1 LGHSSLCTRIQQCL
15 SAASCC
21 AGLGCVQG
29 NTALLGSS
37 KVPNTVAP
45 QVDGDLSSLSPVN
58 PCCYYPCQHQ
68 GVCVRVGLEGYE
80 CDCTRT
86 GYFGANCTSLRANL
100 IPSPPTFN
108 SQYGYIS
115 WEAYANVSY
124 YTRILPPVPAECP
137 TPMGTKGKQQLP
149 DAQLL
154 AQRFLLRHKFEAD
167 PRGTNLMFAF
177 FAQHFTHQFF
187 KTSGKMGRGFTKALG
202 HGVDLGH
209 LYGDNLQR
217 QHQLRLFQDGKLKF
231 QVVNGEVYPPSV
243 TEVPVH
249 MVYPSAIP
257 KEKQLAMGQ
266 EVFGLLPG
274 LCMYATLWLRE
285 HNRVC
290 DILKQEH
297 PTWGDE
303 QLFQTA
309 RLILIGETI
318 KIVIEDY
325 VQHLSGYFLN
335 LKFDPELLF
344 EQQFQ
349 YRNRI
354 AVEFNQLYHWHGL
367 MPDSF
372 TIQGQEY
379 SYEQFLYNTS
389 MLTDY
394 GVEALAESFS
404 RQIAGRV
411 RPRAAGA
418 SREAAVP
425 HPSHRSACDCINIS
439 DSCEAAKLPHR
450 PAALSTPAVTP
461 NPATPIPGPRC
472 QQGRYEVR
480 AYSCGHAPPHPLLLQ
495 IGGGQNINANVLGV
509 AVGVIE
515 ESRQLRLQ
523 PFNEYRKRFGLKP
536 YTSFQELTGEEDKA
550 AELEELYGDIDAL
563 EFYPGLLLEKPQP
576 NGIFGESMVEI
587 GAPFSLKGLLGNPI
601 CSPEYW
607 KPSTFGGATGFEIVK
622 TASLEKLVCLNV
634 KKCPYVAFRVPDAAA
649 AGETDSGRAGGAS
662 STEL

>member
-1 LGHSSLCTRIQQCL
+1 SLPT
-15 SAASCC
+15 
-21 AGLGCVQG
+21 
-29 NTALLGSS
+29 
-37 KVPNTVAP
+37 
-45 QVDGDLSSLSPVN
+45 VN
-58 PCCYYPCQHQ
+58 PCCYFPCQHQ
-68 GVCVRVGLEGYE
+68 GVCVRVGLGGYE

-86 GYFGANCTSLRANL
+86 GYFGANCTSPEFWTRLRELLKPSPAFYHFILTHFRWFWDIVNSTFIRDTLMRLVLTVRAKL

-108 SQYGYIS
+108 SDYGYIS

-124 YTRILPPVPAECP
+124 YTRVLPPVPDNCP
-137 TPMGTKGKQQLP
+137 MPMGTKGKQQLP
-149 DAQLL
+149 DPQLL
-154 AQRFLLRHKFEAD
+154 AERFLLRQKFEAD

-209 LYGDNLQR
+209 LYGDDLQR
-217 QHQLRLFQDGKLKF
+217 QHQLRLFRDGKLKY
-231 QVVNGEVYPPSV
+231 QVVDGEVYPPMV
-243 TEVPVH
+243 TDAPVH

-290 DILKQEH
+290 DILKREH
-297 PTWGDE
+297 PTWSDE

-325 VQHLSGYFLN
+325 VQHLSGYYLN

-344 EQQFQ
+344 GTQFQ

-372 TIQGQEY
+372 IIQGEEY

-389 MLTDY
+389 MLMDY
-394 GVEALAESFS
+394 GVEALVESFS
-404 RQIAGRV
+404 KQVAGR
-411 RPRAAGA
+411 
-418 SREAAVP
+418 
-425 HPSHRSACDCINIS
+425 
-439 DSCEAAKLPHR
+439 
-450 PAALSTPAVTP
+450 
-461 NPATPIPGPRC
+461 
-472 QQGRYEVR
+472 
-480 AYSCGHAPPHPLLLQ
+480 
-495 IGGGQNINANVLGV
+495 IGGGQNINANVLKV
-509 AVGVIE
+509 AVGVIK
-515 ESRQLRLQ
+515 ESRELRLQ
-523 PFNEYRKRFGLKP
+523 PFNEYRKRFGMKP
-536 YTSFQELTGEEDKA
+536 YKSFQELTGEEEKA

-607 KPSTFGGATGFEIVK
+607 KPSTFGGETGFEIVK

-634 KKCPYVAFRVPDAAA
+634 KKCPYVAFHVPDAVEN
-649 AGETDSGRAGGAS
+649 GSSRSGGS

>member
-1 LGHSSLCTRIQQCL
+1 SLP
-15 SAASCC
+15 
-21 AGLGCVQG
+21 
-29 NTALLGSS
+29 TA
-37 KVPNTVAP
+37 
-45 QVDGDLSSLSPVN
+45 N
-58 PCCYYPCQHQ
+58 PCCYFPCQHQ
-68 GVCVRVGLEGYE
+68 GVCVRVGLGGYE

-86 GYFGANCTSLRANL
+86 GYFGANCTSPELWTRLHDLLKPSPAFYHFVLTHFRLFWDIVNSTFIRDTLMRLVLTVRANL

-108 SQYGYIS
+108 SDYGYIS

-124 YTRILPPVPAECP
+124 YTRVLPPVPDDCP
-137 TPMGTKGKQQLP
+137 TPMGTKGKRQLP
-149 DAQLL
+149 DPELL
-154 AQRFLLRHKFEAD
+154 AERFLLRQKFEPD

-202 HGVDLGH
+202 HGVRGARRGTGVGTAFRGSPDAVASRQVDLGH

-217 QHQLRLFQDGKLKF
+217 QHQLRLFRDGKLKF
-231 QVVNGEVYPPSV
+231 QVVDGEVYPPAV
-243 TEVPVH
+243 TDAPVH
-249 MVYPSAIP
+249 MVYPSGVP

-266 EVFGLLPG
+266 EVFGLLPA
-274 LCMYATLWLRE
+274 LSMYSTLWLRE

-290 DILKQEH
+290 DILKREH

-309 RLILIGETI
+309 RLVLIGETI

-325 VQHLSGYFLN
+325 VQHLSGYFLS

-344 EQQFQ
+344 GTPFQ

-372 TIQGQEY
+372 VIQGQEY
-379 SYEQFLYNTS
+379 SYEQFLYNAS

-394 GVEALAESFS
+394 GVEALVESFS
-404 RQIAGRV
+404 KQVAGR
-411 RPRAAGA
+411 
-418 SREAAVP
+418 
-425 HPSHRSACDCINIS
+425 
-439 DSCEAAKLPHR
+439 
-450 PAALSTPAVTP
+450 
-461 NPATPIPGPRC
+461 
-472 QQGRYEVR
+472 
-480 AYSCGHAPPHPLLLQ
+480 
-495 IGGGQNINANVLGV
+495 IGGGQTINANVLEV
-509 AVGVIE
+509 AVGVIR

-523 PFNEYRKRFGLKP
+523 PFNEYRKRFGMKP
-536 YTSFQELTGEEDKA
+536 YESFQELTGEEEKA

-634 KKCPYVAFRVPDAAA
+634 KKKCPYVAFHVPDAVGTGMTGSPRG
-649 AGETDSGRAGGAS
+649 GES
-662 STEL
+662 SAEL

>member
-1 LGHSSLCTRIQQCL
+1 SLP
-15 SAASCC
+15 A
-21 AGLGCVQG
+21 
-29 NTALLGSS
+29 
-37 KVPNTVAP
+37 
-45 QVDGDLSSLSPVN
+45 VN
-58 PCCYYPCQHQ
+58 PCCYFPCQHQ
-68 GVCVRVGLEGYE
+68 GVCVRVGLGGYE

-86 GYFGANCTSLRANL
+86 GYFGANCTSPEFWTRLHDLLKPTPAFYHFILTHFRWFWDIINSTFIRDTLMRLVLTVRANL

-108 SQYGYIS
+108 SDYGYIS

-124 YTRILPPVPAECP
+124 YTRVLPPVPDNCP
-137 TPMGTKGKQQLP
+137 MPMGTKGKQQLP
-149 DAQLL
+149 DPQLL
-154 AQRFLLRHKFEAD
+154 AERFLLRQKFEAD

-217 QHQLRLFQDGKLKF
+217 QHQLRLFRDGKLKF
-231 QVVNGEVYPPSV
+231 QVVDGEVYPPTV
-243 TEVPVH
+243 TDAPVH
-249 MVYPSAIP
+249 MVYPPAVP
-257 KEKQLAMGQ
+257 KEKQLAIGQ

-297 PTWGDE
+297 PTWSDE

-325 VQHLSGYFLN
+325 VQHLSGYFLS

-344 EQQFQ
+344 GTQFQ

-372 TIQGQEY
+372 IIQGEEY

-389 MLTDY
+389 MLMDY
-394 GVEALAESFS
+394 GVEELVESFS
-404 RQIAGRV
+404 KQVAGR
-411 RPRAAGA
+411 
-418 SREAAVP
+418 
-425 HPSHRSACDCINIS
+425 
-439 DSCEAAKLPHR
+439 
-450 PAALSTPAVTP
+450 
-461 NPATPIPGPRC
+461 
-472 QQGRYEVR
+472 
-480 AYSCGHAPPHPLLLQ
+480 
-495 IGGGQNINANVLGV
+495 IGGVQTINANVLEV
-509 AVGVIE
+509 AVGVIK

-536 YTSFQELTGEEDKA
+536 YKSFQELTGEEENA

-607 KPSTFGGATGFEIVK
+607 KPSTFGGATGFEIVN
-622 TASLEKLVCLNV
+622 TASLKKLVCLNV
-634 KKCPYVAFRVPDAAA
+634 KKCPYVAFHVPDAVEN
-649 AGETDSGRAGGAS
+649 GSPWGGGP

>member
-1 LGHSSLCTRIQQCL
+1 MGGGCRDRAPPAAGLRLLLAHAVLLCTTG
-15 SAASCC
+15 SAA
-21 AGLGCVQG
+21 
-29 NTALLGSS
+29 TDGS
-37 KVPNTVAP
+37 
-45 QVDGDLSSLSPVN
+45 VN
-58 PCCYYPCQHQ
+58 PCCFFPCQHQ
-68 GVCVRVGLEGYE
+68 GVCVRVGLGGYE

-86 GYFGANCTSLRANL
+86 GYFGDNCTSPELWTRLHNLLKPSPAFYHFILTHFKWLWDIINSTCIRDTLMRLVLTVRANL

-108 SQYGYIS
+108 SDYGYIS

-124 YTRILPPVPAECP
+124 YTRILPPVPDDCP
-137 TPMGTKGKQQLP
+137 MPMGTKGKQQLP
-149 DAQLL
+149 DPQLL
-154 AQRFLLRHKFEAD
+154 AERFLLRRKFKAD
-167 PRGTNLMFAF
+167 PQGTNLMFAF

-217 QHQLRLFQDGKLKF
+217 QHQLRLFKDGKLKF
-231 QVVNGEVYPPSV
+231 QVVDGEVYPPTV
-243 TEVPVH
+243 TDAPVH
-249 MVYPSAIP
+249 MVYPPAIP
-257 KEKQLAMGQ
+257 KEKQLAIGQ

-274 LCMYATLWLRE
+274 LCLYATLWLRE

-290 DILKQEH
+290 DVLKREH
-297 PTWGDE
+297 PTWSDE

-318 KIVIEDY
+318 KIIIEDY
-325 VQHLSGYFLN
+325 VQHLSGYYLS

-344 EQQFQ
+344 GTQFQ

-372 TIQGQEY
+372 VIQGEEY

-389 MLTDY
+389 MLMDY
-394 GVEALAESFS
+394 GVEALVESFS
-404 RQIAGRV
+404 KQIAGR
-411 RPRAAGA
+411 
-418 SREAAVP
+418 
-425 HPSHRSACDCINIS
+425 
-439 DSCEAAKLPHR
+439 
-450 PAALSTPAVTP
+450 
-461 NPATPIPGPRC
+461 
-472 QQGRYEVR
+472 
-480 AYSCGHAPPHPLLLQ
+480 
-495 IGGGQNINANVLGV
+495 IGGGQTIHANVLKV
-509 AVGVIE
+509 AIGVIK

-523 PFNEYRKRFGLKP
+523 PFNEYRKRFGMKP
-536 YTSFQELTGEEDKA
+536 YKSFQELTGEEEKA
-550 AELEELYGDIDAL
+550 AELQELYGDIDAL

-622 TASLEKLVCLNV
+622 TASLKKLVCLNV
-634 KKCPYVAFRVPDAAA
+634 KKCPYVSFRVPDAV
-649 AGETDSGRAGGAS
+649 ESDSPQDGGHT
-662 STEL
+662 TEL

>member
-1 LGHSSLCTRIQQCL
+1 RSRSGCSGAVGRSSASPDRRLRLCP
-15 SAASCC
+15 AA
-21 AGLGCVQG
+21 
-29 NTALLGSS
+29 
-37 KVPNTVAP
+37 
-45 QVDGDLSSLSPVN
+45 N
-58 PCCYYPCQHQ
+58 PCCAYPCQHQ
-68 GVCVRVGLEGYE
+68 GVCVSVGLGGYE

-86 GYFGANCTSLRANL
+86 GYSGPNCTTPELWTWLRTLLKPSPAFYHFILTHFQWLWDIINATFVRDTLMRLVLTARANL

-108 SQYGYIS
+108 SAYGYIS

-124 YTRILPPVPAECP
+124 YTRVLPPVPDGCP
-137 TPMGTKGKQQLP
+137 TPMGTKGRKQLP

-154 AQRFLLRHKFEAD
+154 AKRFLLRRKFEAD
-167 PRGTNLMFAF
+167 PQGTNLMFAF

-217 QHQLRLFQDGKLKF
+217 QHQLRLFRDGKLKF
-231 QVVNGEVYPPSV
+231 QVVDGEMYPPTV
-243 TEVPVH
+243 ADAPVH
-249 MVYPSAIP
+249 MVYPPAMP
-257 KEKQLAMGQ
+257 KEQQMAMGQ

-274 LCMYATLWLRE
+274 LCLYATLWLRE

-290 DILKQEH
+290 DILKREH

-309 RLILIGETI
+309 RLVLIGETI

-325 VQHLSGYFLN
+325 VQHLSGYFLS

-344 EQQFQ
+344 GVQFQ

-372 TIQGQEY
+372 IVQGEEY

-394 GVEALAESFS
+394 GVEALVDSFS
-404 RQIAGRV
+404 RQIAGR
-411 RPRAAGA
+411 
-418 SREAAVP
+418 
-425 HPSHRSACDCINIS
+425 
-439 DSCEAAKLPHR
+439 
-450 PAALSTPAVTP
+450 
-461 NPATPIPGPRC
+461 
-472 QQGRYEVR
+472 
-480 AYSCGHAPPHPLLLQ
+480 
-495 IGGGQNINANVLGV
+495 IGGGQTINANVLKV
-509 AVGVIE
+509 AVGVIK

-523 PFNEYRKRFGLKP
+523 PFNEYRKRFGMKP
-536 YTSFQELTGEEDKA
+536 YASFQELTGEEEKA

-563 EFYPGLLLEKPQP
+563 EFYVGLLLEKPHP
-576 NGIFGESMVEI
+576 GSIFGESMVEI

-622 TASLEKLVCLNV
+622 TASLKKLVCLNV
-634 KKCPYVAFRVPDAAA
+634 KKCPYVSFRVPDTVEPGAPA
-649 AGETDSGRAGGAS
+649 TQQRGGPSA
-662 STEL
+662 EL

>member
-1 LGHSSLCTRIQQCL
+1 MAP
-15 SAASCC
+15 SAAGEF
-21 AGLGCVQG
+21 AFV
-29 NTALLGSS
+29 LLVS
-37 KVPNTVAP
+37 
-45 QVDGDLSSLSPVN
+45 VN
-58 PCCYYPCQHQ
+58 PCCYFPCQNQ
-68 GVCVRVGLEGYE
+68 GVCVRVGLGGYE

-86 GYFGANCTSLRANL
+86 GYYGPNCTSPEFWTRLHNLLKPSPAFYHFILTHFKWFWDIINSTFIRDTLMRLVLTVRANL

-108 SQYGYIS
+108 SDYGYIS

-124 YTRILPPVPAECP
+124 YTRVLPPVPDDCP
-137 TPMGTKGKQQLP
+137 TPMGTKGKLQLP
-149 DAQLL
+149 DPQLL
-154 AQRFLLRHKFEAD
+154 AERFLLRQKFEAD
-167 PRGTNLMFAF
+167 PRGTNMMFAF

-217 QHQLRLFQDGKLKF
+217 QHQLRLFRDGKLKF
-231 QVVNGEVYPPSV
+231 QVPPST
-243 TEVPVH
+243 TETHPSPVSQGCLKP
-249 MVYPSAIP
+249 MFLWQLLSDPSPDA
-257 KEKQLAMGQ
+257 L
-266 EVFGLLPG
+266 
-274 LCMYATLWLRE
+274 
-285 HNRVC
+285 
-290 DILKQEH
+290 
-297 PTWGDE
+297 DE

-318 KIVIEDY
+318 KIVVEDY
-325 VQHLSGYFLN
+325 VQHLSGYYLS

-344 EQQFQ
+344 GSQFQ

-372 TIQGQEY
+372 IIQGQEY
-379 SYEQFLYNTS
+379 SYKQFLYNTS
-389 MLTDY
+389 MLMDY
-394 GVEALAESFS
+394 GVEALVESFS
-404 RQIAGRV
+404 KQVAGR
-411 RPRAAGA
+411 
-418 SREAAVP
+418 
-425 HPSHRSACDCINIS
+425 
-439 DSCEAAKLPHR
+439 
-450 PAALSTPAVTP
+450 
-461 NPATPIPGPRC
+461 
-472 QQGRYEVR
+472 
-480 AYSCGHAPPHPLLLQ
+480 
-495 IGGGQNINANVLGV
+495 IGGGQTINANVLHV
-509 AVGVIE
+509 AVGVIR

-523 PFNEYRKRFGLKP
+523 PFNEYRKRFGMKP
-536 YTSFQELTGEEDKA
+536 YKSFQELTGEEEKA

-587 GAPFSLKGLLGNPI
+587 GAPFSLKGLFGNPI

-634 KKCPYVAFRVPDAAA
+634 KKCPYVAFHVPDAAEHGSPRA
-649 AGETDSGRAGGAS
+649 AGP

>member
-1 LGHSSLCTRIQQCL
+1 VL
-15 SAASCC
+15 
-21 AGLGCVQG
+21 AGL
-29 NTALLGSS
+29 
-37 KVPNTVAP
+37 
-45 QVDGDLSSLSPVN
+45 N
-58 PCCYYPCQHQ
+58 PCCYFPCQNQ
-68 GVCVRVGLEGYE
+68 GVCVRVGLGGYE

-86 GYFGANCTSLRANL
+86 GYYGPNCTSPEFWTRLHNLLKPSPAFYHFILTHFKWFWDIINSTFIRDTLMRLVLTVRANL

-108 SQYGYIS
+108 SDYGYIS

-124 YTRILPPVPAECP
+124 YTRVLPPVPDDCP
-137 TPMGTKGKQQLP
+137 TPMGTKGKLQLP
-149 DAQLL
+149 DPQLL
-154 AQRFLLRHKFEAD
+154 AERFLLRQKFEAD
-167 PRGTNLMFAF
+167 PRGTNMMFAF

-217 QHQLRLFQDGKLKF
+217 QHQLRLFRDGKLKF
-231 QVVNGEVYPPSV
+231 QVPPST
-243 TEVPVH
+243 TETHPSPVSQGCLKP
-249 MVYPSAIP
+249 MFLWQLLSDPSPDA
-257 KEKQLAMGQ
+257 L
-266 EVFGLLPG
+266 
-274 LCMYATLWLRE
+274 
-285 HNRVC
+285 
-290 DILKQEH
+290 
-297 PTWGDE
+297 DE

-318 KIVIEDY
+318 KIVVEDY
-325 VQHLSGYFLN
+325 VQHLSGYYLS

-344 EQQFQ
+344 GSQFQ

-372 TIQGQEY
+372 IIQGQEY
-379 SYEQFLYNTS
+379 SYKQFLYNTS
-389 MLTDY
+389 MLMDY
-394 GVEALAESFS
+394 GVEALVESFS
-404 RQIAGRV
+404 KQVAGR
-411 RPRAAGA
+411 
-418 SREAAVP
+418 
-425 HPSHRSACDCINIS
+425 
-439 DSCEAAKLPHR
+439 
-450 PAALSTPAVTP
+450 
-461 NPATPIPGPRC
+461 
-472 QQGRYEVR
+472 
-480 AYSCGHAPPHPLLLQ
+480 
-495 IGGGQNINANVLGV
+495 IGGGQTINANVLHV
-509 AVGVIE
+509 AVGVIR

-523 PFNEYRKRFGLKP
+523 PFNEYRKRFGMKP
-536 YTSFQELTGEEDKA
+536 YKSFQELTGEEEKA

-587 GAPFSLKGLLGNPI
+587 GAPFSLKGLFGNPI

-634 KKCPYVAFRVPDAAA
+634 KKCPYVAFHVPDAAEHGSPRA
-649 AGETDSGRAGGAS
+649 AGP

>member
-1 LGHSSLCTRIQQCL
+1 MGGGCRARVRPASLRLLVAHAMLLCAAG
-15 SAASCC
+15 SAAA
-21 AGLGCVQG
+21 AG
-29 NTALLGSS
+29 T
-37 KVPNTVAP
+37 
-45 QVDGDLSSLSPVN
+45 VN
-58 PCCYYPCQHQ
+58 PCCYYPCQHL

-86 GYFGANCTSLRANL
+86 GYFGANCTSPELWTRLRDLLKPSPAFYHFVLTHFRWFWDIINSTFIRDTLMRLVLTVRANL

-108 SQYGYIS
+108 SHYGYIS
-115 WEAYANVSY
+115 WEAYANVTY
-124 YTRILPPVPAECP
+124 YTRILPPVPEECP
-137 TPMGTKGKQQLP
+137 TPMGTKGKKQLP

-231 QVVNGEVYPPSV
+231 QVVKGEVYPPSV

-249 MVYPSAIP
+249 MVYPPAIP

-297 PTWGDE
+297 PTWSDE

-325 VQHLSGYFLN
+325 VQHLSGYFLS

-372 TIQGQEY
+372 TIRGQEY

-389 MLTDY
+389 MLMDY
-394 GVEALAESFS
+394 GIEALVESFS
-404 RQIAGRV
+404 RQAAGR
-411 RPRAAGA
+411 
-418 SREAAVP
+418 
-425 HPSHRSACDCINIS
+425 
-439 DSCEAAKLPHR
+439 
-450 PAALSTPAVTP
+450 
-461 NPATPIPGPRC
+461 
-472 QQGRYEVR
+472 
-480 AYSCGHAPPHPLLLQ
+480 

-536 YTSFQELTGEEDKA
+536 YVSFQELTGEEEKA

-634 KKCPYVAFRVPDAAA
+634 KKCPYVAFRVPDAVA
-649 AGETDSGRAGGAS
+649 AGETDSSRAGGAS

>member
-1 LGHSSLCTRIQQCL
+1 MWG
-15 SAASCC
+15 SAPVFSAHPLQPK
-21 AGLGCVQG
+21 AD
-29 NTALLGSS
+29 
-37 KVPNTVAP
+37 VPPLNHIP
-45 QVDGDLSSLSPVN
+45 QRMN
-58 PCCYYPCQHQ
+58 PCCYFPCQNQ
-68 GVCVRVGLEGYE
+68 GVCVRVGLGGYE

-86 GYFGANCTSLRANL
+86 GYYGPNCTSPEFWTRLHNLLKPSPAFYHFILTHFKWFWDIINSTFIRDTLMRLVLTVRANL

-108 SQYGYIS
+108 SDYGYIS

-124 YTRILPPVPAECP
+124 YTRVLPPVPDDCP
-137 TPMGTKGKQQLP
+137 TPMGTKGKLQLP
-149 DAQLL
+149 DPQLL
-154 AQRFLLRHKFEAD
+154 AERFLLRQKFEAD
-167 PRGTNLMFAF
+167 PRGTNMMFAF

-217 QHQLRLFQDGKLKF
+217 QHQLRLFRDGKLKF
-231 QVVNGEVYPPSV
+231 QVPPST
-243 TEVPVH
+243 TETHPSPVSQGCLKP
-249 MVYPSAIP
+249 MFLWQLLSDPSPDA
-257 KEKQLAMGQ
+257 L
-266 EVFGLLPG
+266 
-274 LCMYATLWLRE
+274 
-285 HNRVC
+285 
-290 DILKQEH
+290 
-297 PTWGDE
+297 DE

-318 KIVIEDY
+318 KIVVEDY
-325 VQHLSGYFLN
+325 VQHLSGYYLS

-344 EQQFQ
+344 GSQFQ

-372 TIQGQEY
+372 IIQGQEY
-379 SYEQFLYNTS
+379 SYKQFLYNTS
-389 MLTDY
+389 MLMDY
-394 GVEALAESFS
+394 GVEALVESFS
-404 RQIAGRV
+404 KQVAGR
-411 RPRAAGA
+411 
-418 SREAAVP
+418 
-425 HPSHRSACDCINIS
+425 
-439 DSCEAAKLPHR
+439 
-450 PAALSTPAVTP
+450 
-461 NPATPIPGPRC
+461 
-472 QQGRYEVR
+472 
-480 AYSCGHAPPHPLLLQ
+480 
-495 IGGGQNINANVLGV
+495 IGGGQTINANVLHV
-509 AVGVIE
+509 AVGVIR

-523 PFNEYRKRFGLKP
+523 PFNEYRKRFGMKP
-536 YTSFQELTGEEDKA
+536 YKSFQELTGEEEKA

-587 GAPFSLKGLLGNPI
+587 GAPFSLKGLFGNPI

-634 KKCPYVAFRVPDAAA
+634 KKCPYVAFHVPDAAEHGSPRA
-649 AGETDSGRAGGAS
+649 AGP

>member
-1 LGHSSLCTRIQQCL
+1 MAHGPWPCRCCL
-15 SAASCC
+15 S
-21 AGLGCVQG
+21 L
-29 NTALLGSS
+29 
-37 KVPNTVAP
+37 
-45 QVDGDLSSLSPVN
+45 N
-58 PCCYYPCQHQ
+58 PCCYFPCQHQ
-68 GVCVRVGLEGYE
+68 GVCVRVGLGGYE

-86 GYFGANCTSLRANL
+86 GYSGDNCTSPELWTRLHNLLKPSPAFYHFILTHFKWFWDIINSTCIRDTLMRLVLTVRANL

-108 SQYGYIS
+108 SDYGYIS

-124 YTRILPPVPAECP
+124 YTRILPPVPDDCP
-137 TPMGTKGKQQLP
+137 KPMGTKGKQQLP
-149 DAQLL
+149 DPQLL
-154 AQRFLLRHKFEAD
+154 AERFLLRRKFEAD
-167 PRGTNLMFAF
+167 PQGTNLMFAF

-217 QHQLRLFQDGKLKF
+217 QHQLRLFKDGKLKF
-231 QVVNGEVYPPSV
+231 QVVDGEVYPPTV
-243 TEVPVH
+243 TDAPVH
-249 MVYPSAIP
+249 MVYPPAIP
-257 KEKQLAMGQ
+257 KEKQLAIGQ

-290 DILKQEH
+290 DVLKREH
-297 PTWGDE
+297 PTWSDE

-318 KIVIEDY
+318 KIIIEDY
-325 VQHLSGYFLN
+325 VQHLSGYYLS

-344 EQQFQ
+344 GTQFQ

-372 TIQGQEY
+372 VIQGEEY

-389 MLTDY
+389 MLMDY
-394 GVEALAESFS
+394 GVEALVESFS
-404 RQIAGRV
+404 KQIAGR
-411 RPRAAGA
+411 
-418 SREAAVP
+418 
-425 HPSHRSACDCINIS
+425 
-439 DSCEAAKLPHR
+439 
-450 PAALSTPAVTP
+450 
-461 NPATPIPGPRC
+461 
-472 QQGRYEVR
+472 
-480 AYSCGHAPPHPLLLQ
+480 
-495 IGGGQNINANVLGV
+495 IGGGQTIHANVLKV
-509 AVGVIE
+509 AIGVIK

-523 PFNEYRKRFGLKP
+523 PFNEYRKRFGMKP
-536 YTSFQELTGEEDKA
+536 YKSFQELTGEEEKA
-550 AELEELYGDIDAL
+550 AELQELYGDIDAL

-622 TASLEKLVCLNV
+622 TASLKKLVCLNV
-634 KKCPYVAFRVPDAAA
+634 KKCPYVSFRVPGAV
-649 AGETDSGRAGGAS
+649 ESGSPQDGGH

>member
-1 LGHSSLCTRIQQCL
+1 MERVHQLCRHGRGCAPARRLAAALPIPGAFLAGPVQDSWLGWGEAQRRCRSEAPEGHE
-15 SAASCC
+15 
-21 AGLGCVQG
+21 G
-29 NTALLGSS
+29 
-37 KVPNTVAP
+37 VA
-45 QVDGDLSSLSPVN
+45 VAVN
-58 PCCYYPCQHQ
+58 PCCYFPCQNQ

-86 GYFGANCTSLRANL
+86 GYFGDNCTSPEFWTRLHDL
-100 IPSPPTFN
+100 LKPSPAFYHFVLTNFKWFWDIINSTF
-108 SQYGYIS
+108 IRDTLMRL
-115 WEAYANVSY
+115 VL
-124 YTRILPPVPAECP
+124 T
-137 TPMGTKGKQQLP
+137 GKQQLP
-149 DAQLL
+149 DPQLL
-154 AQRFLLRHKFEAD
+154 AERFLLRQKFEAD
-167 PRGTNLMFAF
+167 PQGTNLMFAF

-209 LYGDNLQR
+209 VYGDNLQR
-217 QHQLRLFQDGKLKF
+217 QHQLRLFRDGKLKF
-231 QVVNGEVYPPSV
+231 QVVDGEVYPPLV
-243 TEVPVH
+243 TDAPVH
-249 MVYPSAIP
+249 MVYPSATP

-274 LCMYATLWLRE
+274 LGMYGTLWLRE

-297 PTWGDE
+297 PTWSDE

-325 VQHLSGYFLN
+325 VQHLSGYYLS

-344 EQQFQ
+344 GKQFQ

-372 TIQGQEY
+372 IIQGKEY
-379 SYEQFLYNTS
+379 SYDQFLYNTS
-389 MLTDY
+389 MLMDY
-394 GVEALAESFS
+394 GVEALVESFS
-404 RQIAGRV
+404 KQIAGR
-411 RPRAAGA
+411 
-418 SREAAVP
+418 
-425 HPSHRSACDCINIS
+425 
-439 DSCEAAKLPHR
+439 
-450 PAALSTPAVTP
+450 
-461 NPATPIPGPRC
+461 
-472 QQGRYEVR
+472 
-480 AYSCGHAPPHPLLLQ
+480 
-495 IGGGQNINANVLGV
+495 IGGGQNINANILNV
-509 AVGVIE
+509 AVGVIK

-523 PFNEYRKRFGLKP
+523 PFNEYRKRFGMKP
-536 YTSFQELTGEEDKA
+536 YKSFQELTGEEEKA

-587 GAPFSLKGLLGNPI
+587 GAPFSLKGLFGNPI

-607 KPSTFGGATGFEIVK
+607 KPSTFGGETGFEIVK

-634 KKCPYVAFRVPDAAA
+634 KKCPYVAFRVPDEVEN
-649 AGETDSGRAGGAS
+649 GSPRGGGP

>member
-1 LGHSSLCTRIQQCL
+1 MGGGYRDRAPPAAGLRLLLAHAVLLCT
-15 SAASCC
+15 
-21 AGLGCVQG
+21 
-29 NTALLGSS
+29 TGSS
-37 KVPNTVAP
+37 AT
-45 QVDGDLSSLSPVN
+45 DGSVN
-58 PCCYYPCQHQ
+58 PCCFFPCQHQ
-68 GVCVRVGLEGYE
+68 GVCVRVGLGGYE

-86 GYFGANCTSLRANL
+86 GYFGDNCTSPELWTRLHNLLKPSPAFYHFILTHFKWLWDIINSTRIRDTLMRLVLTVRANL

-108 SQYGYIS
+108 SDYGYIS

-124 YTRILPPVPAECP
+124 YTRVLPPVPDDCP
-137 TPMGTKGKQQLP
+137 LPMGTKGKQQLP
-149 DAQLL
+149 DPQLL
-154 AQRFLLRHKFEAD
+154 AERFLLRRKFEAD
-167 PRGTNLMFAF
+167 PQGTNLMFAF

-217 QHQLRLFQDGKLKF
+217 QHQLRLFKDGKLKF
-231 QVVNGEVYPPSV
+231 QVVHGEVYPPLV
-243 TEVPVH
+243 TDAPVH
-249 MVYPSAIP
+249 MVYPPAIP
-257 KEKQLAMGQ
+257 KEKQLAIGQ

-290 DILKQEH
+290 DVLKREH
-297 PTWGDE
+297 PTWSDE

-318 KIVIEDY
+318 KIIIEDY
-325 VQHLSGYFLN
+325 VQHLSGYYLS

-344 EQQFQ
+344 GTQFQ

-372 TIQGQEY
+372 VIQGEEY

-389 MLTDY
+389 MLMDY
-394 GVEALAESFS
+394 GVEALVESFS
-404 RQIAGRV
+404 KQIAGR
-411 RPRAAGA
+411 
-418 SREAAVP
+418 
-425 HPSHRSACDCINIS
+425 
-439 DSCEAAKLPHR
+439 
-450 PAALSTPAVTP
+450 
-461 NPATPIPGPRC
+461 
-472 QQGRYEVR
+472 
-480 AYSCGHAPPHPLLLQ
+480 
-495 IGGGQNINANVLGV
+495 IGGGQTIHANVLKV
-509 AVGVIE
+509 AIGVIK

-523 PFNEYRKRFGLKP
+523 PFNEYRKRFGMKP
-536 YTSFQELTGEEDKA
+536 YKSFQELTGEEEKA
-550 AELEELYGDIDAL
+550 AELQELYGDIDAL

-622 TASLEKLVCLNV
+622 TASLKKLVCLNV
-634 KKCPYVAFRVPDAAA
+634 KKCPYVSFRVPDAV
-649 AGETDSGRAGGAS
+649 ESGSPQDGGH